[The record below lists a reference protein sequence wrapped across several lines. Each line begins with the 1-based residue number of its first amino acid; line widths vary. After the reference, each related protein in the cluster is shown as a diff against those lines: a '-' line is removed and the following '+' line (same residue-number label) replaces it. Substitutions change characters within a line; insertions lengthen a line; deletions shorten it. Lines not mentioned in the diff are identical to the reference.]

1 MLQRFEGRAGV
12 GTAWFAVFNPVA
24 GGGRGA
30 HDIRRIAAL
39 LEGQRVGFDLQASER
54 GGHAAE
60 LAAEAA
66 RAGRRHFL
74 AIGGDGTLHEMVNG
88 VLASGVVAP
97 GEATFGLIPVGRG
110 NDWARTHAIP
120 RQYARAAAVL
130 AAGRS
135 VLHDVGV
142 AQMAASGDGA
152 AQRYFINAAGAGF
165 DAHVVGRT
173 RGRDLGMLSYMA
185 ALPASLLTF
194 RAPEL
199 EVRSTEATVRGRYFM
214 AFASIN
220 RYCGGGMLVA
230 PAAEFDDGLLDVTV
244 LEEISLLD
252 LLLSIK
258 KLYDGTLPSHP
269 KVRTFRSGTL
279 EVGGPVPVGSEAD
292 GELIGATPI
301 RFGVLPRHVRVI
313 VP

>member
-1 MLQRFEGRAGV
+1 MEGS
-12 GTAWFAVFNPVA
+12 WFAVFNPVS

-30 HDIRRIAAL
+30 RDIRRIAASL
-39 LEGQRVGFDLQASER
+39 RREGVGIELAASDR
-54 GGHAAE
+54 PGHAAE
-60 LAAEAA
+60 LAAAAA
-66 RAGRRHFL
+66 RAGARRFL

-88 VLASGVVAP
+88 VLGSGAA
-97 GEATFGLIPVGRG
+97 GQAQATFALIPVGRG

-120 RQYARAAAVL
+120 RHHARAAAVV
-130 AAGRS
+130 AAGKS
-135 VLHDVGV
+135 IPHDVGLIRL
-142 AQMAASGDGA
+142 AGGADGA
-152 AQRYFINAAGAGF
+152 PPRYFINAAGAGF

-199 EVRSTEATVRGRYFM
+199 EVRTDETMVRGRYFM

-230 PAAEFDDGLLDVTV
+230 PEARFDDGLLDITV
-244 LEEISLLD
+244 LAEISLPE
-252 LLLSIK
+252 LLLNIK

-269 KVRTFRSGTL
+269 KVRTFRSRTL
-279 EVGGPVPVGSEAD
+279 EVGGPAPVEAEAD
-292 GELIGATPI
+292 GELVGATPI
-301 RFGVLPRHVRVI
+301 RFEVLPRHIRVV